1 MTGESRL
8 LSFLG
13 LRRGDG
19 RSLQSVFYVY
29 LLAFDLLKL
38 PSGRKFALKLQTKT
52 GRVSATPAT
61 SSIEEGM
68 GVRCKVFLSLF
79 MSVRFVEITEWPKVR
94 FKAPNKKR

>member
-1 MTGESRL
+1 VTGESRL

-38 PSGRKFALKLQTKT
+38 PSGRKFALKLQTKN

-61 SSIEEGM
+61 SSIEEVM
-68 GVRCKVFLSLF
+68 GVRCKVFF
-79 MSVRFVEITEWPKVR
+79 MLIY
-94 FKAPNKKR
+94 

>member
-1 MTGESRL
+1 MGVLIIIFLDYSFRRGVVKVTGESRL

-38 PSGRKFALKLQTKT
+38 PSGRKFALKLQTKN

-61 SSIEEGM
+61 SSM
-68 GVRCKVFLSLF
+68 
-79 MSVRFVEITEWPKVR
+79 TP
-94 FKAPNKKR
+94 A

>member
-38 PSGRKFALKLQTKT
+38 PSGRKFALKLQTKN

-61 SSIEEGM
+61 SSIEEVM
-68 GVRCKVFLSLF
+68 GVRCKVFF
-79 MSVRFVEITEWPKVR
+79 MLIY
-94 FKAPNKKR
+94 